1 MNRIADLYQK
11 SDTDACVF
19 TRRGDM
25 AELLMV
31 NPSTGA
37 SKHIYMYAPVKL
49 LEQKLVPLVNKG
61 YKLCNSINIC
71 LADKVIN
78 GIETN
83 WVGREQQQWRP
94 TWYRERQMGID
105 FGSAHREAYAAMSDQ
120 DARHYDSYSC

>member
-11 SDTDACVF
+11 SDTDACLF
-19 TRRGDM
+19 NQRGDM

-31 NPSTGA
+31 DPSTGA

-83 WVGREQQQWRP
+83 
-94 TWYRERQMGID
+94 
-105 FGSAHREAYAAMSDQ
+105 
-120 DARHYDSYSC
+120 

>member
-37 SKHIYMYAPVKL
+37 SKHIVLYAPLKVLQKKK
-49 LEQKLVPLVNKG
+49 EQLINKG
-61 YKLCNSINIC
+61 YFMQDSINLSLKG
-71 LADKVIN
+71 LAAV
-78 GIETN
+78 
-83 WVGREQQQWRP
+83 
-94 TWYRERQMGID
+94 
-105 FGSAHREAYAAMSDQ
+105 
-120 DARHYDSYSC
+120 

>member
-37 SKHIYMYAPVKL
+37 SKHIYMYAPLKL
-49 LEQKLVPLVNKG
+49 IGQKLVPLVSKG
-61 YKLCNSINIC
+61 YKLCTSINLC
-71 LADKVIN
+71 LLDKVVN
-78 GIETN
+78 GIEVN
-83 WVGREQQQWRP
+83 
-94 TWYRERQMGID
+94 
-105 FGSAHREAYAAMSDQ
+105 
-120 DARHYDSYSC
+120 

>member
-1 MNRIADLYQK
+1 MSQNRIADLYQK

-49 LEQKLVPLVNKG
+49 LEQ
-61 YKLCNSINIC
+61 SWC
-71 LADKVIN
+71 LWLIKVIN
-78 GIETN
+78 FVIPLIF
-83 WVGREQQQWRP
+83 V
-94 TWYRERQMGID
+94 
-105 FGSAHREAYAAMSDQ
+105 
-120 DARHYDSYSC
+120 

>member
-11 SDTDACVF
+11 SDTDACIF

-25 AELLMV
+25 AELMMV
-31 NPSTGA
+31 NPSSGA

-78 GIETN
+78 GIDTN
-83 WVGREQQQWRP
+83 
-94 TWYRERQMGID
+94 
-105 FGSAHREAYAAMSDQ
+105 
-120 DARHYDSYSC
+120 

>member
-1 MNRIADLYQK
+1 MSQNRIADLSQK

-83 WVGREQQQWRP
+83 
-94 TWYRERQMGID
+94 
-105 FGSAHREAYAAMSDQ
+105 
-120 DARHYDSYSC
+120 